1 MATSN
6 QLLAIDQKYGGQF
19 IDIDRKL
26 NAIRSAKEQV
36 LVSIVDIEAGIKSNL

>member
-6 QLLAIDQKYGGQF
+6 QLLAIDQKYRSQF

-26 NAIRSAKEQV
+26 NAIRSAKDQV
-36 LVSIVDIEAGIKSNL
+36 LVSIVDIESGIKGNL